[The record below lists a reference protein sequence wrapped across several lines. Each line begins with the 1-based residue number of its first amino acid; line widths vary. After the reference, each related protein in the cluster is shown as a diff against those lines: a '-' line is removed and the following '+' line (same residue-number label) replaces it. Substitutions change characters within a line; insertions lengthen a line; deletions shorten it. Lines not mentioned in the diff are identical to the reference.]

1 MQYIIRD
8 FKVNVLPTVGVPNAR
23 YYVPNGNGTNLDEYV
38 TDLNGNFRLVLS
50 EPSATTTDELIK
62 ISSNDTTAD
71 YLLSKLIAGSNITLT
86 ENNDGSNETITISA
100 NIGSY
105 WDLLGNSGTTA
116 GTNFIG
122 TIDRQPLVFKVGNI
136 NAGIIGLTTITGN
149 IYTGSGGVGLGHYAL
164 DYLTTN
170 NPTGNLELNTCIGV
184 GAGRWIGY
192 VGTNEDEPLETV
204 SRENTLVGSWAGH
217 YLQKRNAES
226 NLGRNVAVG
235 ESAMYRSLGNSD
247 SVAVGN
253 FAMES
258 SMKARGCTAVGRDAL
273 RSHVDGYG
281 SVAIGGLSQAYA
293 STGIKSVTITNGGSG
308 YTTATVTIS
317 APLFWNTPGT
327 CWGVATATAV
337 IVNGEIDD
345 IIITDPGCGYTS
357 KGGVYPS
364 GGIWAAGATVT
375 IAGDGTGATAII
387 DPLTDMISNES
398 NTSLGSGSGLYR
410 RMGTGNLDLGFNA
423 GATIR
428 YWDDYT
434 IMIGYG
440 TSVLPSISPLT
451 KIEKSIAIGYGAQV
465 AESNLMSLGGIGA
478 NAINVVIGGTTARA
492 TLDVVGN
499 IAIEDLQNDD
509 TETNLVA
516 WNSTDKILEYRNLSS
531 IISGTNNFLPVFNG
545 NNSIITSRV
554 NQYPLGVG
562 GLGVDDLT
570 TLITTTNAY
579 VAVFRN
585 SYAGDATSNV
595 VPMILIDTQSNGAT
609 QKHMIRVQAPNM
621 PDGSIIGN
629 LLGKRASIRDMHF
642 FVYRHDTNGSTN
654 NYVEHQFHS
663 IPNIQR
669 IYASGNITIGS
680 SISTDNGYKLEV
692 GGTTKI
698 NGTLYLDSVT
708 NDDTEVNLL
717 TWNST
722 TKDVEYRTIGSL
734 GVGSLDGSGIANQ
747 LSYWVD
753 TDTLSNLDTTTYP
766 SLTEISYVKGVTSSI
781 QSQISAK
788 QDTLVSG
795 TNIKTI
801 NGTSLL
807 GSGDISISTS
817 ISDGDKGDIT
827 VSSGGTVWTIDN
839 LAITDSKINDVS
851 WSKVTLTPTTLS
863 GYGITDAV
871 DGTGSTNR
879 LAFWSD
885 SNTLSSD
892 SGFVV
897 DAGNDRLS
905 LGSARFGQGTFG
917 SGGTPSISFTDD
929 TTTGF
934 ALNGAANLVFTNS
947 NQTLAQWNT
956 AALRLRNS
964 LQINWSSGDPTALG
978 ADIGLI
984 RENIGV
990 LRVSDGSSGRGD
1002 LEVLDE
1008 AYDATSWNGSL
1019 EVPTKNAV
1027 RDKIESLSFGITVG
1041 QALLDFGSTEEANAS
1056 LFVADTNITLTSK
1069 IIVSVSAEST
1079 LDHSI
1084 DEILISGVTVIAGNN
1099 NAGVGFTIY
1108 GYTPQSTTGTYKI
1121 NYTIEY

>member
-8 FKVNVLPTVGVPNAR
+8 YKVNVLPTVGVPNAR

-50 EPSATTTDELIK
+50 EPSVITTDELIK

-71 YLLSKLIAGSNITLT
+71 YLLSKLVAGTNITLT

-100 NIGSY
+100 VAGAY
-105 WDLLGNSGTTA
+105 WGLTGNSGTVA
-116 GTNFIG
+116 GTNFVG
-122 TIDRQPLVFKVGNI
+122 TTDGQPLIFKVRGI
-136 NAGIIGLTTITGN
+136 NAGIIGLTPANGIIATGA
-149 IYTGSGGVGLGHYAL
+149 GGVGLGHYAL

-170 NPTGNLELNTCIGV
+170 NPTGSLELNVAIGP

-192 VGTNEDEPLETV
+192 TGTNEDEPSETV
-204 SRENTLVGSWAGH
+204 TRENTLVGAWSGH

-226 NLGRNVAVG
+226 NLGRNVAIG
-235 ESAMYRSLGNSD
+235 ESTMYRSLGNSD

-273 RSHVDGYG
+273 RSHIDGYG

-337 IVNGEIDD
+337 IVDGEIDD

-357 KGGVYPS
+357 KGGIYPN

-375 IAGDGTGATAII
+375 ITGDGTGATAIV
-387 DPLTDMISNES
+387 DPLVDMISNES
-398 NTSLGSGSGLYR
+398 NTSLGSSSGIYR
-410 RMGTGNLDLGFNA
+410 RMGAGCLDLGFNA
-423 GATIR
+423 GATLR

-440 TSVLPSISPLT
+440 SSVDSSITPIT
-451 KIEKSIAIGYGAQV
+451 KIEKSAAIGYNARVAASNTFSIGGTGADAIDIV
-465 AESNLMSLGGIGA
+465 LGGI
-478 NAINVVIGGTTARA
+478 TARA
-492 TLDVVGN
+492 KLDIIGDL
-499 IAIEDLQNDD
+499 AIETINNDD
-509 TETNLVA
+509 TETNLAV

-531 IISGTNNFLPVFNG
+531 IVSGTTNFLPVFNSS
-545 NNSIITSRV
+545 NSIITSRI
-554 NQYPLGVG
+554 NQYALGVG

-570 TLITTTNAY
+570 TGTTTTNGY

-585 SYAGDATSNV
+585 SYAGDATASAT
-595 VPMILIDTQSNGAT
+595 PQILIDTQSNSAT

-629 LLGKRASIRDMHF
+629 LLGKRSAIRDMHF
-642 FVYRHDTNGSTN
+642 FVYRHNTNGSTG

-663 IPNIQR
+663 VGNIQR

-680 SISTDNGYKLEV
+680 SVTTDNGYKLEI

-698 NGTLYLDSVT
+698 NSTLYLDSVA

-722 TKDVEYRTIGSL
+722 TKDVEYRTVGSL
-734 GVGSLDGSGIANQ
+734 GIGSLDGSGVANQ

-753 TDTLSNLDTTTYP
+753 TDTLGNLDTTTYP

-807 GSGDISISTS
+807 GSGDISISSGVSFGTDNEIPFVNASSTDFDYISTFVYDSGKLGIGTASPIGALHTVLASASPATTAWTS
-817 ISDGDKGDIT
+817 NQAVFGSASSTGAALGIT
-827 VSSGGTVWTIDN
+827 VGSSAVTLQALAPNTAWQDLNIYSASGYWYGSGSN
-839 LAITDSKINDVS
+839 LAIHVGTNGNVGI
-851 WSKVTLTPTTLS
+851 
-863 GYGITDAV
+863 GY
-871 DGTGSTNR
+871 
-879 LAFWSD
+879 
-885 SNTLSSD
+885 
-892 SGFVV
+892 
-897 DAGNDRLS
+897 
-905 LGSARFGQGTFG
+905 
-917 SGGTPSISFTDD
+917 
-929 TTTGF
+929 TTTTER
-934 ALNGAANLVFTNS
+934 LNVNGNLAVIGNVTVADDVYNS
-947 NQTLAQWNT
+947 ILWDN
-956 AALRLRNS
+956 
-964 LQINWSSGDPTALG
+964 
-978 ADIGLI
+978 
-984 RENIGV
+984 
-990 LRVSDGSSGRGD
+990 
-1002 LEVLDE
+1002 
-1008 AYDATSWNGSL
+1008 SL
-1019 EVPTKNAV
+1019 EVPTKNAI
-1027 RDKIESLSFGITVG
+1027 RDKIESLSFGIIVG

-1056 LFVADTNITLTSK
+1056 LFVVDTNITLTSK

-1079 LDHSI
+1079 SDHSI

-1108 GYTPQSTTGTYKI
+1108 GYTPQSTTGKYKI